1 MKHDFFK
8 RKTPFS
14 LIYRVR
20 GTFYFKGG
28 NWMFLNKRMPA
39 KKLLYYT
46 ALAARRELDAL
57 EMYNLRTIKKGY
69 EGECLYDK
77 VFDEIGHE
85 NIYIIRDVYL
95 KIGGSVTQYDS
106 IVITEN
112 RLVMNEIKNLSG
124 DYRFDNNKWMKDS
137 VELTDNV
144 YAQLSRGKG
153 KLLKLRNE
161 NQLNIEIE
169 GKMIFLNDDFRLTSE
184 NDYIWDETVLLNQMR
199 SYFRKFRE
207 EYVGNKANN
216 IVRIIKNQIVEDPYF
231 KESADIFHLHRGLYC
246 GQCGSFALTKGRF
259 QLSCNNCGSIESS
272 ETHVFRAMHDYQI
285 LFPNQPMTRTNLLY
299 FIDHQ
304 ISRTAVYGVMMKHCN
319 AIKGEK
325 KMIYQLKSKDADEVL
340 MHIKK
345 TQRYKD
351 KIIST

>member
-1 MKHDFFK
+1 
-8 RKTPFS
+8 
-14 LIYRVR
+14 
-20 GTFYFKGG
+20 
-28 NWMFLNKRMPA
+28 MFLNKRMPA

-77 VFDEIGHE
+77 FFDEIGHE

-231 KESADIFHLHRGLYC
+231 KESADIFHLHTVHQSSPTPNGSSNVDGFGHLLLIRTFF
-246 GQCGSFALTKGRF
+246 QCVLGISLNTVRTLQSVGNSQGNERF
-259 QLSCNNCGSIESS
+259 LSG
-272 ETHVFRAMHDYQI
+272 
-285 LFPNQPMTRTNLLY
+285 
-299 FIDHQ
+299 
-304 ISRTAVYGVMMKHCN
+304 
-319 AIKGEK
+319 
-325 KMIYQLKSKDADEVL
+325 
-340 MHIKK
+340 
-345 TQRYKD
+345 TQRAFLKYRPVVSQKFFP
-351 KIIST
+351 